1 MKHLLLSSLGT
12 RLAVASVLIVIIWF
26 GYAWATAPVGGL

>member
-12 RLAVASVLIVIIWF
+12 RVAIASVLIVLIWL
-26 GYAWATAPVGGL
+26 GYAWATSPVGGL